1 MTDTR
6 ERIAFRSTRGEG
18 RFAKRR
24 WTEMAVYYDA
34 ASAAVGGNAFI
45 ANITGKSDYSG
56 ETDRVNE
63 TAYHTLALALHHF
76 DDSAPAQSIVDQA
89 NVWAERIAERG
100 AARPAADPAMM
111 IPTDDMAALAML
123 YGQEATERRG
133 FQAQVARDFGIGES
147 SVRMALKHG
156 TGLKVPL
163 VAIALLID
171 RAKLAGMQE
180 AARG

>member
-24 WTEMAVYYDA
+24 WTEMAIHYDPA
-34 ASAAVGGNAFI
+34 AADGNRFI
-45 ANITGKSDYSG
+45 ANITGKSDYEG

-76 DDSAPAQSIVDQA
+76 DDSAPAQSIADQA
-89 NVWAERIAERG
+89 SVWAERMVEQHERAK
-100 AARPAADPAMM
+100 AAAPAMT
-111 IPTDDMAALAML
+111 IPTDDMGALAML

-147 SVRMALKHG
+147 SVRMALKNG

-163 VAIALLID
+163 LAIAALID

-180 AARG
+180 ASRG